1 MARVPMVTRT
11 VTTTTVNAMCVDT
24 TKGEVCNRITTL
36 PRTYNDDAKLLKK
49 VKEQLETAELKVVQ
63 IVDKTENET
72 LYGMSEQDFIN
83 SAKVLTDRNH
93 LPEDEE
99 TETTEFEN
107 PERVETEN

>member
-11 VTTTTVNAMCVDT
+11 VTTTTVNTMCVDT
-24 TKGEVCNRITTL
+24 TKGEVCNRTTTL
-36 PRTYNDDAKLLKK
+36 PRTYNDAKLLKK

-93 LPEDEE
+93 LPVDEE
-99 TETTEFEN
+99 TEN
-107 PERVETEN
+107 

>member
-24 TKGEVCNRITTL
+24 TKGEVCNRVTTL
-36 PRTYNDDAKLLKK
+36 PRTYNDDVKLLKK
-49 VKEQLETAELKVVQ
+49 VKEQLEIEELKVVQ

-72 LYGMSEQDFIN
+72 LYGMTEQDFIN

-93 LPEDEE
+93 LPVDEE
-99 TETTEFEN
+99 TEN
-107 PERVETEN
+107 

>member
-24 TKGEVCNRITTL
+24 TKGEVCNRTTTL

-83 SAKVLTDRNH
+83 SAKILTDRNH
-93 LPEDEE
+93 LPVDEE
-99 TETTEFEN
+99 TEN
-107 PERVETEN
+107 

>member
-24 TKGEVCNRITTL
+24 TRGEVCNVSATL
-36 PRTYNDDAKLLKK
+36 PRTYNDDVKLLKK
-49 VKEQLETAELKVVQ
+49 VKEVVETETLKVVQ
-63 IVDKTENET
+63 IVDKTECET

-93 LPEDEE
+93 LPSDEE
-99 TETTEFEN
+99 
-107 PERVETEN
+107 VEEPANKNTVEQ

>member
-11 VTTTTVNAMCVDT
+11 VTTTKVNAMCVDT

-36 PRTYNDDAKLLKK
+36 PRTYNDDVKLLKK

-93 LPEDEE
+93 LPVDEE
-99 TETTEFEN
+99 TEN
-107 PERVETEN
+107 

>member
-11 VTTTTVNAMCVDT
+11 VTTTTVNAMCVNT
-24 TKGEVCNRITTL
+24 AKGEVCNRITTL
-36 PRTYNDDAKLLKK
+36 PRTYTDDAKLLKK
-49 VKEQLETAELKVVQ
+49 VKEQLETEELKVVQ

-93 LPEDEE
+93 LPADEAGENE
-99 TETTEFEN
+99 TAEN
-107 PERVETEN
+107 NEQ